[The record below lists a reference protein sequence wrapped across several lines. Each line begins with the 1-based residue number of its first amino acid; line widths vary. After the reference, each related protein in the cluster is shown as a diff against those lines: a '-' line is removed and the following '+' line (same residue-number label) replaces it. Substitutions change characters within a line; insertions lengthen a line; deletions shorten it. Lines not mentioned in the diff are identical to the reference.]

1 MQEIHSDNQNMSKK
15 HLINQWEKK
24 QDKTKVITKKKQIQ
38 ISKKTKKKT
47 KKQNLKIIL
56 TENRENKDKPEQ
68 PQ

>member
-38 ISKKTKKKT
+38 ISKKTKKNKKT
-47 KKQNLKIIL
+47 KLKNNFDRKQRK
-56 TENRENKDKPEQ
+56 
-68 PQ
+68 